1 MEYLRYGRNIA
12 DLLLPNTSLNMLI
25 LLSTKDADVPDIL
38 GHFIFLIL

>member
-12 DLLLPNTSLNMLI
+12 DLQLPNTNLNMLV
-25 LLSTKDADVPDIL
+25 LLSTKDADVPDVL

>member
-1 MEYLRYGRNIA
+1 MEYLHHGRNIA
-12 DLLLPNTSLNMLI
+12 DLLLPNTSLNMLV